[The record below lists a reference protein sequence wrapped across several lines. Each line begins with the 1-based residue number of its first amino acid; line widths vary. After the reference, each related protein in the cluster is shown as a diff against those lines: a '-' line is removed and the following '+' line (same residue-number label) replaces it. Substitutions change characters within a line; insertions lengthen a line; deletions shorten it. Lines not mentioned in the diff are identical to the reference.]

1 MKLFSLLGA
10 LAPTVTRCR
19 ALAMPMALALALPLA
34 LLPAAE
40 VQAQRSAAADG
51 KKVLRYAFRVAET
64 NFDPAQITD
73 LYSRTVAAAFFEAPF
88 EFEYLAKPARMRPA
102 TAAGMPEIS
111 EDFRTFTIRIRP
123 GIYFADHPAFK
134 GQKRELVAEDYVY
147 SLKRHYDPRWK
158 SGNLYLLENAKILG
172 LSELRRKGL
181 DEKKPFDYD
190 TPVAGLRTLDRY
202 TFQIR
207 LAEPAPRFI
216 LSNFTAGSF
225 AGALA
230 REVVEF
236 HGDKIGEHPVGTG
249 PYVLADWKRSSRI
262 VLAKNPNFRE
272 LFYDENPPA
281 GDSAE
286 ARRLQA
292 IAQQFKGRRLPLVD
306 EVQIS
311 IIEENQP
318 RWLAF
323 LNEEHDLLEEMPA
336 DFANTIM
343 PNNQLAP
350 NLARKGLQ
358 AVRYARAD
366 VAVSYFAMEHPVVGG
381 YEPHKVALRRA
392 IALAVDVD
400 REIRIVRRGQAIPA
414 QGPIAPNVFG
424 YDPQF
429 KSVMSDHSY
438 GRAKALLD
446 LHGYLDRNGDGWR
459 EQPDGSPLVLEYSTQ
474 PDQQSRAL
482 IEQWNRNMREIGIQI
497 TFKTAKWPENLKSSR
512 GGQLMM
518 WGVGWIA
525 SEPDGDTF
533 LALGYGP
540 NKGQANHARF
550 NLPAF
555 NKLYE
560 QQRGM
565 PDGPER
571 KAVMQDAARLMIAYM
586 PYKVHVHRVFTDI
599 AQPWVTGY
607 HRNIF
612 VRDFWKYLDIDL
624 QAQGQRRG
632 AGL

>member
-158 SGNLYLLENAKILG
+158 SGNLYILENAKILG

-612 VRDFWKYLDIDL
+612 VRDFWKYLDV
-624 QAQGQRRG
+624 G
-632 AGL
+632 ADRKLSHF

>member
-51 KKVLRYAFRVAET
+51 KKVLRYAFRIAET

-158 SGNLYLLENAKILG
+158 SGNLYILENAKILG

-216 LSNFTAGSF
+216 LSNFTDGSF
-225 AGALA
+225 TGALA

>member
-19 ALAMPMALALALPLA
+19 ALAMPMALALPLA

-158 SGNLYLLENAKILG
+158 SGNLYILENAKILG

>member
-1 MKLFSLLGA
+1 
-10 LAPTVTRCR
+10 
-19 ALAMPMALALALPLA
+19 MPMALALALPLA

-51 KKVLRYAFRVAET
+51 KKVLRYAFRIAET

-158 SGNLYLLENAKILG
+158 SGNLYILENAKILG

-216 LSNFTAGSF
+216 LSNFTDGSF
-225 AGALA
+225 TGALA

-350 NLARKGLQ
+350 NLARKGLR

-518 WGVGWIA
+518 WGVGWSA
-525 SEPDGDTF
+525 SQPDGDTF

>member
-1 MKLFSLLGA
+1 
-10 LAPTVTRCR
+10 
-19 ALAMPMALALALPLA
+19 MALALALPLA

-51 KKVLRYAFRVAET
+51 KKVLRYAFRIAET

-158 SGNLYLLENAKILG
+158 SGNLYILENAKILG

-216 LSNFTAGSF
+216 LSNFTDGSF
-225 AGALA
+225 TGALA